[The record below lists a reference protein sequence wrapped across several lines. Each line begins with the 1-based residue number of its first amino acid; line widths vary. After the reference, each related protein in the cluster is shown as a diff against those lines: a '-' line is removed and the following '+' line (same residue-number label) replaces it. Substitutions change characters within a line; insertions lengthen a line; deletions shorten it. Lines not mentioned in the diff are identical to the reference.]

1 MNEEIESESG
11 DRYCEMIIKGRNNIT
26 YEIFKEAEFEPV
38 NHDIPE
44 GAMPLHGPFLGH
56 KTEIVIDDPDKVLSE
71 DGKHSVTLSQKDND
85 YLEEFHNMFFLLNLV
100 DQDECLEALK
110 FAKEHSERVAVKYPV
125 GDLLGG
131 TAFIEIVFGD

>member
-1 MNEEIESESG
+1 MSKEIELESG
-11 DRYCEMIIKGRNNIT
+11 HRNCEMIIKGRNNIT
-26 YEIFKEAEFEPV
+26 YKIFKEADFEPS

-44 GAMPLHGPFLGH
+44 GAIPLDGPFLGC
-56 KTEIVIDDPDKVLSE
+56 KTEIEIDDPDKALSK
-71 DGKHSVTLSQKDND
+71 DGKHFITLSQKDND

-131 TAFIEIVFGD
+131 TAFVEIVFGE